1 MEYDYSTPSDEL
13 FEVVGDV
20 PSLPVVTPLGT
31 PIVAMSFDDA
41 KALWTA
47 IAPTARYFRKVQG
60 RWVEIPA
67 STYRLLMDFLPDA
80 GGRGTFLRID

>member
-13 FEVVGDV
+13 FEVVGD
-20 PSLPVVTPLGT
+20 VTPLGT